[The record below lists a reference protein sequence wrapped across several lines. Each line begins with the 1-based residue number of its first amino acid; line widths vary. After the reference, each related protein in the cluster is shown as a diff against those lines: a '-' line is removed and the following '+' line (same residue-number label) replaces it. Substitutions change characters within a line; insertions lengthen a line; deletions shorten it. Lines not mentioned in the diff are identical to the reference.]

1 MIERYD
7 AAIRRQ
13 LLMDDQSI
21 IGRPIAL
28 VGDNARAVQANT
40 RHLAILLLDT
50 AIKDRASRAAAFA
63 ANLLDA
69 NIGHH
74 LKEPVACARGCSHCC
89 TTYVSTS
96 LPEVFRLAQA
106 VRGKAKTTAHINAAA
121 VRARAMPQLQ
131 REVDRVICPILIDH
145 ACSEYTARPMVC
157 RAVMSTSL
165 ETCVRIFTAGSA
177 EQFQQP
183 AGPGTLR
190 TFLVIIMRAALVIAG
205 LPHQNF
211 ELTHALEI
219 ALAEPAAEE
228 RWLAGEPLFA
238 PVAIDRLDLETS
250 PLTKIVDGLAA
261 AVRPTI

>member
-1 MIERYD
+1 MQQRYD

-21 IGRPIAL
+21 IGRPFAI
-28 VGDNARAVQANT
+28 VGDNARAIQANT
-40 RHLAILLLDT
+40 RHLALMLLDS
-50 AIKDRASRAAAFA
+50 ASKERASRAAAFA
-63 ANLLDA
+63 ETLLDA
-69 NIGHH
+69 NLGFH

-96 LPEVFRLAQA
+96 LPEVLRLAQA
-106 VRGKAKTTAHINAAA
+106 VRAKADTTARINAAA
-121 VRARAMPQLQ
+121 ARSKAMPQLQ
-131 REVDRVICPILIDH
+131 REVDRVVCPILVEH
-145 ACSEYTARPMVC
+145 ACSEYAARPMVC

-165 ETCVRIFTAGSA
+165 ESCVRIFTAGSA

-183 AGPGTLR
+183 ASPGALR
-190 TFLVIIMRAALVIAG
+190 TYLVIIMRAALVIAG

-219 ALAEPAAEE
+219 ALADPNAEE
-228 RWLAGEPLFA
+228 RWLAGEPIFA
-238 PVAIDRLDLETS
+238 SVAIDRLDLETS
-250 PLTKIVDGLAA
+250 PLTKIVDGLAN